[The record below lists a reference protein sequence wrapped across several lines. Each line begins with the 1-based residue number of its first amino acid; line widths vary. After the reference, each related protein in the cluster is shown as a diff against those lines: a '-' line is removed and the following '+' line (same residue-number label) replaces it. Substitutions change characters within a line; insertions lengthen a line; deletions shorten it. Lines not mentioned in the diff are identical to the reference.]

1 MEGQIDEESLSTEPE
16 RNNATCQAMNS
27 TLRRRLAKR
36 SYPWLPSAGTAVT
49 TLPSLSPPPQDEDIP
64 VSKMRRLLEPFPATT
79 EEDGT
84 KTLTASTH
92 AEGVVPPVVADGDP
106 MTAMQPDASATS
118 GTYSVST
125 LENDTEL
132 TREVEPTLQRKH
144 NSGEEKCRKERAAIA
159 AMAPVLLPLP
169 LSMSMQL
176 MGWQPS
182 IYGTNAGFTGMGSAD
197 QVNILQSRNSV
208 NHGYDASTVAL
219 GPVQRESPFWT
230 GWSPRGGA
238 CHPSIAQ
245 ATGVTSLTGM
255 RTADQG
261 SILETQYNSMNWY
274 ASLALDLGQTT
285 RSQCTNRLHKA
296 VGNPVDQ
303 TSGRTGRSTSEE
315 VEVDWT
321 TERKGKWT
329 AEEDDNL
336 LRAAEKFAG
345 TRWKTIA
352 ALIPGRT
359 RKQCWNRWQYA
370 LDPSIV
376 RTSKRATGKW
386 FTEEDRKLMSA
397 VEKHNGKNW
406 VEIAALVPGR
416 TKRQC
421 MDRWHKF
428 LDTSAH

>member
-1 MEGQIDEESLSTEPE
+1 MEGQIDEESLSSTEPE
-16 RNNATCQAMNS
+16 RNNATSQAMSS
-27 TLRRRLAKR
+27 TLRRRMAKR
-36 SYPWLPSAGTAVT
+36 SYPWLPPAGAAVT
-49 TLPSLSPPPQDEDIP
+49 IPSLSSLLQDDAIP
-64 VSKMRRLLEPFPATT
+64 VSKRPRLLEPFPATA
-79 EEDGT
+79 EADAT
-84 KTLTASTH
+84 KTASTH
-92 AEGVVPPVVADGDP
+92 AEEAVPPAVADEDP

-118 GTYSVST
+118 GPHSVST

-132 TREVEPTLQRKH
+132 THEVLEPTVQRKH
-144 NSGEEKCRKERAAIA
+144 SSGDEMCRKERAAIA

-169 LSMSMQL
+169 TSMRL

-182 IYGTNAGFTGMGSAD
+182 IHRTTAGFTGMWSAD
-197 QVNILQSRNSV
+197 QLNILQSRNRV
-208 NHGYDASTVAL
+208 NHGYTASAVAL
-219 GPVQRESPFWT
+219 GLGQRESPFWT

-245 ATGVTSLTGM
+245 ATGITTLTSLMGT
-255 RTADQG
+255 RTTDQG
-261 SILETQYNSMNWY
+261 NMLETQYNSMNWY
-274 ASLALDLGQTT
+274 TSLALDPGQTT
-285 RSQCTNRLHKA
+285 TSQCTNRLHKA

-315 VEVDWT
+315 VDIDWT

-345 TRWKTIA
+345 TRWKAIA

-386 FTEEDRKLMSA
+386 LTEEDKTLVSA
-397 VEKHNGKNW
+397 VKKHNGKNW
-406 VEIAALVPGR
+406 VEIAELVPGR

-428 LDTSAH
+428 LDTSAY

>member
-1 MEGQIDEESLSTEPE
+1 MEGQIDEDSLSTEPE
-16 RNNATCQAMNS
+16 RNNATSQAMSS
-27 TLRRRLAKR
+27 TLRRRMAKR
-36 SYPWLPSAGTAVT
+36 SYPWLPSAGAAV

-64 VSKMRRLLEPFPATT
+64 VSKMPRLLVPFPATA
-79 EEDGT
+79 EEDAT
-84 KTLTASTH
+84 KTASTH
-92 AEGVVPPVVADGDP
+92 TEEAVPPVVAVGDP
-106 MTAMQPDASATS
+106 MTTMQPDASATS
-118 GTYSVST
+118 GPPSISP

-132 TREVEPTLQRKH
+132 TREVEPTVQRKH
-144 NSGEEKCRKERAAIA
+144 NSGEEKCRKERAAVA
-159 AMAPVLLPLP
+159 AVAPLPLP
-169 LSMSMQL
+169 LPTSMQL
-176 MGWQPS
+176 MRWQAS

-197 QVNILQSRNSV
+197 QVNILQRRNRV
-208 NHGYDASTVAL
+208 NHGYDASTVAR
-219 GPVQRESPFWT
+219 GPSQKGKPFLDGMEST
-230 GWSPRGGA
+230 GRGVA

-274 ASLALDLGQTT
+274 ASLALDPGQTT
-285 RSQCTNRLHKA
+285 TSQA
-296 VGNPVDQ
+296 VGTPVDR
-303 TSGRTGRSTSEE
+303 TSGDTGRSTSEE
-315 VEVDWT
+315 VDIDWT
-321 TERKGKWT
+321 TERKGRWT

-336 LRAAEKFAG
+336 FRAAEKFAG

-376 RTSKRATGKW
+376 RTNERTAGKW
-386 FTEEDRKLMSA
+386 LTEEDKTLVSA

-428 LDTSAH
+428 LDTSAY